1 MEFGDDLAMPLL
13 KMPPITVRTEM
24 KGQKKYIFD
33 IVRKKM
39 VVLTPEEWVRQH
51 VIHYLVHESEVP
63 LGQIAVESGMKVNR
77 MSKRTDLQVFK
88 NGKPT
93 LLVEC
98 KAPEVIMN
106 DKVLAQALR
115 YNLKVSASLVML
127 TNGIR
132 SALCVVKESGTE
144 YLEKLPTYAH
154 W

>member
-1 MEFGDDLAMPLL
+1 
-13 KMPPITVRTEM
+13 
-24 KGQKKYIFD
+24 
-33 IVRKKM
+33 
-39 VVLTPEEWVRQH
+39 
-51 VIHYLVHESEVP
+51 
-63 LGQIAVESGMKVNR
+63 

>member
-1 MEFGDDLAMPLL
+1 MPLL

-51 VIHYLVHESEVP
+51 VIHYLIREAEVP
-63 LGQIAVESGMKVNR
+63 SSQIAVESGLKVNR
-77 MSKRTDLQVFK
+77 MGKRTDLQVFK

-98 KAPEVIMN
+98 KAPEVKMD

-115 YNLKVSASLVML
+115 YNLKVSAPML
-127 TNGIR
+127 MVTNGIR
-132 SALCVVKESGTE
+132 SALCLVKESGTE
-144 YLEKLPTYAH
+144 YLAKLPIYAH